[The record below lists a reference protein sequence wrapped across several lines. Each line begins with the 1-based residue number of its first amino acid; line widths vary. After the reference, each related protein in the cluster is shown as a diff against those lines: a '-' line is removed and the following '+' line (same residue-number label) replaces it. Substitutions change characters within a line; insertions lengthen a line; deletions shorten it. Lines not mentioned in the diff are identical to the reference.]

1 MPDSSLPR
9 ACGAAAAGGIPAVV
23 VLFFAVLHF
32 AAACLPGGGS
42 GGSPPRQERGVGATG
57 IAYVDETACA
67 ACHEA
72 EHRAWTGSHHDLAMQ
87 PATPETVLGDFGDAT
102 FSRFGVTSRF
112 FAREGRFFVNT
123 EGADGPL
130 ADFELTHTFG
140 AEPLQQYLAPFPGGR
155 LQSLPIAW
163 DTRRGAWFHLHPDE
177 RIAPGDPLHW
187 TGRYQTWNAMCAA
200 CHSTNVRK
208 NYDAA
213 SDTYGTVWDA
223 IDVGCQACHGPG
235 GRHVERARGER
246 SGPAAGGAATGLAV
260 DLGQPPAETEIEAC
274 AGCHSHRQ
282 RISPS
287 DRHARPFLDDFLPS
301 TLRDGLYYPDGQ
313 IRDEVYVWG
322 SFAQSSMHRAGV
334 RCSNCH
340 DPHSLDLR
348 VEGNALC
355 LQCHRETPDARFP
368 TLQPGRYDTPA
379 HHFHEPESTGAQCVG
394 CHMPARTYMVVDA
407 RRDHSL
413 RVPRPDLSVA
423 HDTPNACTLCH
434 TDETDAWAAAR
445 AAEWWGA
452 PRTPHFAGVLAAAR
466 RGDPAAET
474 GLRALVRDRSQPPIV
489 RATALEH
496 LRQYGPRALGDAAA
510 AAADR
515 DPLVRVAAAAVLERV
530 DPPPPDCGP
539 GPPARRS
546 GPRGPH
552 RGGQGV
558 DVGSAQRARPARG
571 AALRGGA
578 GGARRRAGGV
588 RRPARGASESRRA
601 ALAGGKPGRG
611 GTRLPPGAA
620 VRSGL
625 RRGGAQPGEPAQ
637 PTGEKRRGRSR
648 AATRAIE
655 RAPEEG
661 ELHYSLG
668 LLLAEEERDE
678 DAAASL
684 GRAARLLP
692 AHARVGYNQGLVLQR
707 LGRVDAAEAALVAA
721 NAVDP
726 RDPDVLAALV
736 HLLLGNGDH
745 DRALAYAEALQ
756 QLDPAAAGPQRLLEE
771 VRRRAGRP

>member
-1 MPDSSLPR
+1 MLSS
-9 ACGAAAAGGIPAVV
+9 
-23 VLFFAVLHF
+23 

-42 GGSPPRQERGVGATG
+42 DGRPPRQERGVGAAG
-57 IAYVDETACA
+57 VAYVDEAACA
-67 ACHEA
+67 ECHEA
-72 EHRAWTGSHHDLAMQ
+72 EHRAWSGSHHDLAMQ
-87 PATPETVLGDFGDAT
+87 PATPETVLGDFGNAT

-123 EGADGPL
+123 EDADGAL

-163 DTRRGAWFHLHPDE
+163 DTRRGEWFHLYPDE

-208 NYDAA
+208 NYDVA

-235 GRHVERARGER
+235 ARHVERARNER
-246 SGPAAGGAATGLAV
+246 SGPADGGAGLVV
-260 DLGQPPAETEIEAC
+260 DLGKPGADTEIEAC

-282 RISPS
+282 PINRI

-340 DPHSLDLR
+340 DPHGLDLR
-348 VEGNALC
+348 FEGNALC

-368 TLQPGRYDTPA
+368 TLRPGRYDTPA
-379 HHFHEPESTGAQCVG
+379 HHFHAPASTGAQCVG

-423 HDTPNACTLCH
+423 HGTPNACTLCH

-445 AAEWWGA
+445 AADWWGA
-452 PRTPHFAGVLAAAR
+452 PRPPHFAAVLAAAR

-474 GLRALVRDRSQPPIV
+474 GLRALARDRSRPPIV

-496 LRQYGPRALGDAAA
+496 LRQYGPRALHAAAA
-510 AAADR
+510 AAADP
-515 DPLVRVAAAAVLERV
+515 DPLVRVAAAGVLERV
-530 DPPPPDCGP
+530 DPRRRIAALVPLLDDPIRAVRIAAARALTSVPRSALDPRQAPRFEAALAELVDAEAASADLP
-539 GPPARRS
+539 GAHLNLGVLRSRAGDPAGAERAYRRALQLDP
-546 GPRGPH
+546 GFAAAALNLANLLNR
-552 RGGQGV
+552 QGRN
-558 DVGSAQRARPARG
+558 DAAE
-571 AALRGGA
+571 AALR
-578 GGARRRAGGV
+578 
-588 RRPARGASESRRA
+588 
-601 ALAGGKPGRG
+601 
-611 GTRLPPGAA
+611 
-620 VRSGL
+620 
-625 RRGGAQPGEPAQ
+625 
-637 PTGEKRRGRSR
+637 
-648 AATRAIE
+648 ATIE
-655 RAPEEG
+655 RAPGEG

-668 LLLAEEERDE
+668 LLLAEAERYE
-678 DAAASL
+678 PAAASL

-692 AHARVGYNQGLVLQR
+692 AHARVRYNQGLVLQR
-707 LGRVDAAEAALVAA
+707 LGRMDEAEAALVAA

-736 HLLLGNGDH
+736 QLLLGSGDLA
-745 DRALAYAEALQ
+745 RAQAHAEALL
-756 QLDPAAAGPQRLLEE
+756 QLDPGAAGPQRLLEE

>member
-1 MPDSSLPR
+1 M
-9 ACGAAAAGGIPAVV
+9 PAVF
-23 VLFFAVLHF
+23 VLLL
-32 AAACLPGGGS
+32 AAACLPGGS

-87 PATPETVLGDFGDAT
+87 PATPETVLGDFAAAT

-112 FAREGRFFVNT
+112 FTREGRFFVNT
-123 EGADGPL
+123 EGADGAL

-163 DTRRGAWFHLHPDE
+163 DTRRGEWFHLHPDE

-208 NYDAA
+208 NYDVA
-213 SDTYGTVWDA
+213 SDTYRTVWDA

-235 GRHVERARGER
+235 ARHVERARGER
-246 SGPAAGGAATGLAV
+246 SGPAAGGGATGLAV
-260 DLGQPPAETEIEAC
+260 NLGQPGAETEIEAC

-282 RISPS
+282 RISPI

-348 VEGNALC
+348 FEGNALC
-355 LQCHRETPDARFP
+355 LQCHRETPDARLP
-368 TLQPGRYDTPA
+368 TPRPGRYDTPA

-496 LRQYGPRALGDAAA
+496 LRQYGPRSLDDAAA

-530 DPPPPDCGP
+530 DPRRRIAALAPLLDDPVRAVRIEAARALTSVPRSALDSRRAPRFEAALAELVDAQAASADLP
-539 GPPARRS
+539 GAHLNLGVLHSREGNPAEAERAYRRALRFDP
-546 GPRGPH
+546 GFAAAALNLANLLNR
-552 RGGQGV
+552 QGRN
-558 DVGSAQRARPARG
+558 DEAE
-571 AALRGGA
+571 AALR
-578 GGARRRAGGV
+578 
-588 RRPARGASESRRA
+588 
-601 ALAGGKPGRG
+601 
-611 GTRLPPGAA
+611 
-620 VRSGL
+620 RSV
-625 RRGGAQPGEPAQ
+625 
-637 PTGEKRRGRSR
+637 
-648 AATRAIE
+648 E

-692 AHARVGYNQGLVLQR
+692 AHARVRYNQGLVLQR

-771 VRRRAGRP
+771 IRRRAGRP

>member
-1 MPDSSLPR
+1 MPDSSFLR
-9 ACGAAAAGGIPAVV
+9 ACRAAVPRGIPAIF
-23 VLFFAVLHF
+23 VLFFAVLCS
-32 AAACLPGGGS
+32 AAACLPGGGGS
-42 GGSPPRQERGVGATG
+42 SPPRQARGVGATG
-57 IAYVDETACA
+57 IAYVDEAACA

-112 FAREGRFFVNT
+112 FTREGRFFVNT
-123 EGADGPL
+123 EGADGAL

-163 DTRRGAWFHLHPDE
+163 DTRRGEWFHLYPDA

-208 NYDAA
+208 NYDVA

-235 GRHVERARGER
+235 ARHVERARSEGFD
-246 SGPAAGGAATGLAV
+246 PAAGGAASGLAV
-260 DLGQPPAETEIEAC
+260 DPGQPAAETEMEAC

-282 RISPS
+282 RIGPS

-348 VEGNALC
+348 FEGNALC

-368 TLQPGRYDTPA
+368 TLRPGRYDTPA
-379 HHFHEPESTGAQCVG
+379 HHFHEPESTGAQCVS

-413 RVPRPDLSVA
+413 RVPRPDLSA
-423 HDTPNACTLCH
+423 ALGTPNACTLCH
-434 TDETDAWAAAR
+434 TDATDAWAAAR

-452 PRTPHFAGVLAAAR
+452 PRTPHFAAVLAAAR

-474 GLRALVRDRSQPPIV
+474 GLRALARDRSQPPSG

-496 LRQYGPRALGDAAA
+496 LRQYGPRALPAAAA

-515 DPLVRVAAAAVLERV
+515 DPLVRVAAAGVLERV
-530 DPPPPDCGP
+530 DPRRRIAALVPLLDDPIRAVRIEAARALTSVPRSALDPRHTARFDAALAELVDAQAASADLP
-539 GPPARRS
+539 GAHLNLGVLHARQGDPAEAERAYRLALRLDPGFAAAALNLAS
-546 GPRGPH
+546 LLNR
-552 RGGQGV
+552 QGRN
-558 DVGSAQRARPARG
+558 DEAE
-571 AALRGGA
+571 AALR
-578 GGARRRAGGV
+578 
-588 RRPARGASESRRA
+588 ESI
-601 ALAGGKPGRG
+601 
-611 GTRLPPGAA
+611 
-620 VRSGL
+620 
-625 RRGGAQPGEPAQ
+625 Q
-637 PTGEKRRGRSR
+637 
-648 AATRAIE
+648 
-655 RAPEEG
+655 RAPEAG

-668 LLLAEEERDE
+668 LLLAEAERYE
-678 DAAASL
+678 PAAASL

-692 AHARVGYNQGLVLQR
+692 AHARVRYNQGLVLQR
-707 LGRVDAAEAALVAA
+707 LGRMAAAEAALVAA
-721 NAVDP
+721 NAVDA

-736 HLLLGNGDH
+736 QLLLGSGDLA
-745 DRALAYAEALQ
+745 RAQAHAEALQ
-756 QLDPAAAGPQRLLEE
+756 QLDPGAAGPRRLLEE

>member
-1 MPDSSLPR
+1 MLR
-9 ACGAAAAGGIPAVV
+9 GIPAVL
-23 VLFFAVLHF
+23 VLSF

-42 GGSPPRQERGVGATG
+42 DGRPPRQERGVGAAG
-57 IAYVDETACA
+57 VAYVDEAACA
-67 ACHEA
+67 ECHEA

-123 EGADGPL
+123 EDADGAL

-163 DTRRGAWFHLHPDE
+163 DTRRGEWFHLYPDE

-200 CHSTNVRK
+200 CHSTNLRK
-208 NYDAA
+208 NYDVA

-235 GRHVERARGER
+235 ARHVERARVGR
-246 SGPAAGGAATGLAV
+246 SEPADGGAAAGLVV
-260 DLGQPPAETEIEAC
+260 DLGQPGADTEIEAC

-282 RISPS
+282 PISRI

-340 DPHSLDLR
+340 DPHGLDLR
-348 VEGNALC
+348 FEGNALC

-368 TLQPGRYDTPA
+368 TLRPGRYDTPA
-379 HHFHEPESTGAQCVG
+379 HHFHAPASTGAQCVG

-423 HDTPNACTLCH
+423 HGTPNACTLCH

-445 AAEWWGA
+445 AADWWGA
-452 PRTPHFAGVLAAAR
+452 PRAPHFAAVLAAAR

-474 GLRALVRDRSQPPIV
+474 GLRALARDRSRPPIV

-496 LRQYGPRALGDAAA
+496 LRQYGPRALQAAAA
-510 AAADR
+510 AAADP
-515 DPLVRVAAAAVLERV
+515 DPLVRVAAAGVLERV
-530 DPPPPDCGP
+530 DPRRRIAALVPLLDDPIRAVRIAAARALTSVPRSALDPRQAPRFESALAELVDAEAASADLP
-539 GPPARRS
+539 GAHLNLGVLHSRAGDLAAAERAYRLALQLDPGFAAAALNLANLLNR
-546 GPRGPH
+546 
-552 RGGQGV
+552 QGRN
-558 DVGSAQRARPARG
+558 DAAE
-571 AALRGGA
+571 AALR
-578 GGARRRAGGV
+578 
-588 RRPARGASESRRA
+588 
-601 ALAGGKPGRG
+601 
-611 GTRLPPGAA
+611 
-620 VRSGL
+620 
-625 RRGGAQPGEPAQ
+625 
-637 PTGEKRRGRSR
+637 
-648 AATRAIE
+648 ATIE
-655 RAPEEG
+655 RAPGEG

-668 LLLAEEERDE
+668 LLLAEVERYE
-678 DAAASL
+678 PAAASL

-692 AHARVGYNQGLVLQR
+692 AHARVRYNQGLVLQR
-707 LGRVDAAEAALVAA
+707 LGRMDEAEAALVAA

-736 HLLLGNGDH
+736 QLLLDSGDLA
-745 DRALAYAEALQ
+745 RAQAHAEALQ
-756 QLDPAAAGPQRLLEE
+756 QLDPGAAGPQRLLEE
-771 VRRRAGRP
+771 ARRRAGRP

>member
-9 ACGAAAAGGIPAVV
+9 ACGAAAGGGIPAVV

-123 EGADGPL
+123 EGADGAL

-208 NYDAA
+208 NYDVA

-348 VEGNALC
+348 FEGNALC

-413 RVPRPDLSVA
+413 RAPRPDLSVA
-423 HDTPNACTLCH
+423 HGTPNACTLCH

-474 GLRALVRDRSQPPIV
+474 GLRALVRDRKPAADRAGHRARAPPAVRSPLTGRRRRRGRRPGPAGAGRGGGRPGACRPRRRIAALAPLLDDPV
-489 RATALEH
+489 RAVRIEAA
-496 LRQYGPRALGDAAA
+496 RALTSVPRNALDPREAPRFEAARAELVDAQAASADLPGAHLNLGVLHSREGDPAEAERAYRRALRFDPGFAAA
-510 AAADR
+510 ALNLANLLNR
-515 DPLVRVAAAAVLERV
+515 
-530 DPPPPDCGP
+530 
-539 GPPARRS
+539 
-546 GPRGPH
+546 
-552 RGGQGV
+552 QGRNV
-558 DVGSAQRARPARG
+558 EAE
-571 AALRGGA
+571 AALR
-578 GGARRRAGGV
+578 
-588 RRPARGASESRRA
+588 E
-601 ALAGGKPGRG
+601 
-611 GTRLPPGAA
+611 T
-620 VRSGL
+620 
-625 RRGGAQPGEPAQ
+625 
-637 PTGEKRRGRSR
+637 
-648 AATRAIE
+648 IE

>member
-1 MPDSSLPR
+1 MPDSSFLR
-9 ACGAAAAGGIPAVV
+9 ACGAAVPGGIPAIF
-23 VLFFAVLHF
+23 VLCS
-32 AAACLPGGGS
+32 AAACLPGAGS

-57 IAYVDETACA
+57 VAYVDEAACA

-123 EGADGPL
+123 EDADGAL

-163 DTRRGAWFHLHPDE
+163 DTRRGEWFHLYPDE

-208 NYDAA
+208 NYDVA

-235 GRHVERARGER
+235 ARHVERARGER
-246 SGPAAGGAATGLAV
+246 SGPADGGAASGLVV
-260 DLGQPPAETEIEAC
+260 DLGHPAAETEIGAC

-301 TLRDGLYYPDGQ
+301 TLREGLYYPDGQ

-348 VEGNALC
+348 FEGNAVC

-368 TLQPGRYDTPA
+368 TLRPARYDTPA
-379 HHFHEPESTGAQCVG
+379 HHFHEPASPGAQCVG

-423 HDTPNACTLCH
+423 HGTPNACTLCH

-445 AAEWWGA
+445 AADWWGA
-452 PRTPHFAGVLAAAR
+452 PRSPHFAEVLAAAR

-474 GLRALVRDRSQPPIV
+474 GLRALARDRNRPPIV

-496 LRQYGPRALGDAAA
+496 LRAYGPRALEAAAA

-515 DPLVRVAAAAVLERV
+515 DPLVRVAAAGALERV
-530 DPPPPDCGP
+530 DP
-539 GPPARRS
+539 RR
-546 GPRGPH
+546 RI
-552 RGGQGV
+552 
-558 DVGSAQRARPARG
+558 
-571 AALRGGA
+571 AALVPLLDDPIRA
-578 GGARRRAGGV
+578 VRIEAARALTSVPRSALDPRLA
-588 RRPARGASESRRA
+588 ARFEA
-601 ALAGGKPGRG
+601 ALAE
-611 GTRLPPGAA
+611 LVDAQAASADLPGAHLNLGVLHSRQGNLA
-620 VRSGL
+620 EAERAYRLAL
-625 RRGGAQPGEPAQ
+625 RLDPAFAAAALNLANLLNRQ
-637 PTGEKRRGRSR
+637 GRND
-648 AATRAIE
+648 AAETALRETIE
-655 RAPEEG
+655 RAPGEG

-668 LLLAEEERDE
+668 LLLAEAGRYEP
-678 DAAASL
+678 AAASL

-692 AHARVGYNQGLVLQR
+692 AHARVRYNQGLVLQR
-707 LGRVDAAEAALVAA
+707 LGRMAAAEAALVAA
-721 NAVDP
+721 TAVDP
-726 RDPDVLAALV
+726 HDPDVLAALV
-736 HLLLGNGDH
+736 HLLLGRGDLG
-745 DRALAYAEALQ
+745 RAQAHAEALQ

-771 VRRRAGRP
+771 VRRRADQR